1 MDEPVIIDGLALMRA
16 FFKITEA
23 DDRRKVIALVA
34 ASLARPGPKGAGAP
48 SPPIAPL

>member
-16 FFKITEA
+16 FSKITEA
-23 DDRRKVIALVA
+23 DDRRKVIALA
-34 ASLARPGPKGAGAP
+34 ASLARPGPNGAGAP